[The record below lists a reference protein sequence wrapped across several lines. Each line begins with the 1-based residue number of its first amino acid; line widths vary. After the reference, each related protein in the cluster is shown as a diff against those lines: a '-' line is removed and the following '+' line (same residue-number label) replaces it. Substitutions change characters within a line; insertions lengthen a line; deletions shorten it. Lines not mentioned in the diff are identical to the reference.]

1 MIVCVTIGNWI
12 GLAAVGTTMAIAV
25 AGGVYRLGRMD
36 ERLKDIVRRLDRVE
50 RKQDRSGRPGNNR

>member
-1 MIVCVTIGNWI
+1 
-12 GLAAVGTTMAIAV
+12 MAIAV